1 MSFSNRFASRLT
13 VAAFCL
19 IAMTSNMF
27 HNALAAPQPL
37 DLSWT
42 SEYSPNTDK
51 LLTIGIV
58 AAEDD
63 FEAIAEAYA
72 EASEYMKN
80 LTGVDFAFMSGESY
94 ADVIDPLVD
103 GDIQFALLGAS
114 GYVTAY
120 LQSNGTVEPIL
131 TAVEE
136 GGVTGYYSIVVVRCD
151 SGIESLDDLA
161 GKTIGKF
168 LFSIRIIIFLIITII
183 MFSSIVT
190 ITIYSYLSFDYLF
203 FDFLLLFIAFA
214 DPESTSGFA
223 VPYYSM
229 VHYEEIDPAIYFENT
244 TFSGSHETG
253 VLDVRDGIV
262 DAAATFSS
270 GDLTMVTILVA
281 QEKLD
286 EDEICTI
293 WTSPE
298 IFNGPFTAGP
308 EVTPVMIRDIQTVM
322 ERMVTEDPI
331 AFDAVSWEDQVDWVE
346 VDHFDYEPIVGI
358 REWLSTFV
366 DG

>member
-1 MSFSNRFASRLT
+1 
-13 VAAFCL
+13 
-19 IAMTSNMF
+19 MTSNMF

-58 AAEDD
+58 AAVDD
-63 FEAIAEAYA
+63 FEAIAEGYA

-114 GYVTAY
+114 GYFTAY

-161 GKTIGKF
+161 GKTI
-168 LFSIRIIIFLIITII
+168 
-183 MFSSIVT
+183 
-190 ITIYSYLSFDYLF
+190 
-203 FDFLLLFIAFA
+203 AFA
-214 DPESTSGFA
+214 DPDSTSGFA

-331 AFDAVSWEDQVDWVE
+331 AFGAVSWEDQVDWVE

>member
-63 FEAIAEAYA
+63 FEAIAEGYA

-161 GKTIGKF
+161 GKTIA
-168 LFSIRIIIFLIITII
+168 FS
-183 MFSSIVT
+183 
-190 ITIYSYLSFDYLF
+190 
-203 FDFLLLFIAFA
+203 
-214 DPESTSGFA
+214 DPDSTSGFA

>member
-58 AAEDD
+58 AAVDD
-63 FEAIAEAYA
+63 FEAIAEGYA

-161 GKTIGKF
+161 GKTI
-168 LFSIRIIIFLIITII
+168 
-183 MFSSIVT
+183 
-190 ITIYSYLSFDYLF
+190 
-203 FDFLLLFIAFA
+203 AFA
-214 DPESTSGFA
+214 DPDSTSGFA

-286 EDEICTI
+286 EDEVCTI